1 MVDRARKEGQP
12 ELFAGLAP
20 TYVEKDLVANLDE
33 RLFFDSLPKW
43 LYRRQSG
50 AVPVCHPV
58 PPAGWLREQLGHP
71 GRQRQPPLLRT
82 RGITTMRRRFPLM
95 ALGLTTLVTA
105 ATATAATAAIPPTV
119 PFAAAPKAERSRGYP
134 TCASSDNGLPGRG
147 GFEEATPPVRI
158 PRRGATYSPL
168 AVPKDGPH
176 ARPSDGLAI
185 PFVFPKVLA
194 DGRSFLYIANFRLV
208 EAPSLRTFVT
218 TFRTEL
224 GFRDGDWPEIVGNRA
239 FRRYANGAIS
249 LRYIGTQ
256 YPELPHEDK
265 ADQRGKSVFL
275 GLLPVPADG
284 LSAPPDLTGQ
294 QALATVH
301 DMNPYLELI
310 PLEEPGRSLAARL
323 VVVSGAD
330 WDPRLAW
337 EVHYRFS
344 CWEAADDMQ
353 PARVVQDSAYAYV
366 DARAGSLV
374 FGRDTTRGGALLY
387 GPVQQ
392 GMGMGCTIDLAA
404 PSGAPNASAP
414 GVRR

>member
-1 MVDRARKEGQP
+1 MRRLLP
-12 ELFAGLAP
+12 
-20 TYVEKDLVANLDE
+20 LVA
-33 RLFFDSLPKW
+33 
-43 LYRRQSG
+43 
-50 AVPVCHPV
+50 
-58 PPAGWLREQLGHP
+58 LGF
-71 GRQRQPPLLRT
+71 
-82 RGITTMRRRFPLM
+82 TTFI
-95 ALGLTTLVTA
+95 
-105 ATATAATAAIPPTV
+105 TATGSAAIPPAV

-147 GFEEATPPVRI
+147 GFEEATPPARI
-158 PRRGATYSPL
+158 PRRTAPHSAL
-168 AVPKDGPH
+168 VVPKDGRY

-194 DGRSFLYIANFRLV
+194 DGRSFLYIANFRAV
-208 EAPSLRTFVT
+208 EAPSLRRFVT

-265 ADQRGKSVFL
+265 TSGGATSVFL

-310 PLEEPGRSLAARL
+310 PLDEPGRSLAARL

-337 EVHYRFS
+337 EVRYRYS
-344 CWEAADDMQ
+344 CWEAGDEKEPPRLVA
-353 PARVVQDSAYAYV
+353 DSAYAYV

-374 FGRDTTRGGALLY
+374 FGRDTTRGGVMLY

-392 GMGMGCTIDLAA
+392 TTSGEGCTIDLPDPKTLA
-404 PSGAPNASAP
+404 PKASTSAP
-414 GVRR
+414 P